1 MKPKTSPSKSVISV
15 AELDLGIKSNS
26 KRLRVIALLLFLI
39 QHKGT
44 FVSKRRM
51 SAFLGVTDRS
61 LFRYLGKLKT
71 VVHLETKSGMYGLV
85 NAA

>member
-1 MKPKTSPSKSVISV
+1 MKPKTFPSKSVISV
-15 AELDLGIKSNS
+15 ADLDLGIKSNS
-26 KRLRVIALLLFLI
+26 KRQRVVALLLFLI
-39 QHKGT
+39 QHKGS

-61 LFRYLGKLKT
+61 LFRYLGELKT
-71 VVHLETKSGMYGLV
+71 VVHLETKSGMYGLA

>member
-15 AELDLGIKSNS
+15 SDLDLGIKSNS
-26 KRLRVIALLLFLI
+26 KRQRIVALLLFLI
-39 QHKGT
+39 QHKGS

-61 LFRYLGKLKT
+61 LFRYLGELKT
-71 VVHLETKSGMYGLV
+71 VVHLETKSGMYGLA